1 MHGEDALTN
10 KTFVV
15 SAIAFAVGVPV
26 AHDESPNLASDE
38 PKWNAVRNY
47 MANFVR

>member
-1 MHGEDALTN
+1 VQREDALTN
-10 KTFVV
+10 KSFVI

-38 PKWNAVRNY
+38 PQWNAVRIC
-47 MANFVR
+47 MANFVH